1 MMNTALHRRTFLA
14 ASTACLAGAPLL
26 AAAAQK
32 LPIVDTHLHLWDL
45 RKFRLSWINDEL
57 KGTIGKNFLLD
68 DYAQHTR
75 GQNVVQAVYM
85 EVDVDVDQQDAEIA
99 FISELCRRGDS
110 VLKAA
115 VFSGRPASP
124 QFGEYLA
131 RHRDNPYIRGLRQ
144 VLHGPSTPRGYC
156 LEPAFV
162 AGIRQLGKLGWSFDL
177 CMRSTELLDAAKLIE
192 QCPDTRFVL
201 DHCGNARV
209 QADDLSQWQQDIE
222 TLSRHKNVI
231 GKVSGIIASAK
242 RDQWTVEQLAKIVN
256 HTLGVFGPDRVVFG
270 GDWPVCLL
278 GAELA
283 QWIEALRTIIRA
295 RPVAEQQKLLHD
307 NAVAFYRLM

>member
-1 MMNTALHRRTFLA
+1 MMNTSMNRRTFMATSA
-14 ASTACLAGAPLL
+14 ASVVGTQLFAVEAD
-26 AAAAQK
+26 K

-45 RKFRLSWINDEL
+45 SKFRLSWINDDL
-57 KGTIGKNFLLD
+57 KPTIGKNFLLD

-75 GQNVVQAVYM
+75 GQNVAKAVYM

-99 FISELCRRGDS
+99 FISDLCRRGDT

-131 RHRDNPYIRGLRQ
+131 RHRNNSYIRGLRQ

-162 AGIRQLGKLGWSFDL
+162 AGIRQLGKIGWSFDL
-177 CMRSTELLDAAKLIE
+177 CMRSTELFDAAKLIE

-201 DHCGNARV
+201 DHCGNASMQV
-209 QADDLSQWQQDIE
+209 DDLTQWQRDIE
-222 TLSRHKNVI
+222 TLARHKNVI

-242 RDQWTVEQLAKIVN
+242 RDQWTVDRLAKIVN

-283 QWIEALRTIIRA
+283 QWIEALRTIIRE
-295 RPVAEQQKLLHD
+295 RPVVEQRKLLHD
-307 NAVAFYRLM
+307 NAVAFYRLT